1 MPARHTT
8 LALKRSFDV
17 VVAAVLLIPGLAVM
31 AVVAAA
37 IRIET
42 RGPILFRQEREGLR
56 GSVFRIY
63 KFRSM
68 VSDAHRHGPVLSMAD
83 PRVTRVGRLI
93 RRTSLDELPQLFNV
107 LRGQMSLVGPRPLLP
122 GTTRAAERRRLD
134 MRPGMTGLVEVRE
147 PHRLGWDERMQVDI
161 EYVERWSFWL
171 DCSILVRTIGILL
184 SRKDVLDT
192 PRPDDGPT
200 SELEG
205 NA

>member
-1 MPARHTT
+1 M

-17 VVAAVLLIPGLAVM
+17 LVAATLLIPGLAVM
-31 AVVAAA
+31 TAVAAA

-68 VSDAHRHGPVLSMAD
+68 VSDANRHGPVLSMDD
-83 PRVTRVGRLI
+83 PRVTRVGRFI

-122 GTTRAAERRRLD
+122 GTTRTAERRRLD
-134 MRPGMTGLVEVRE
+134 MRPGMTGLVEVRD

-205 NA
+205 DT